1 MNVSLLRYTAN
12 IQHNWLN
19 SCVNWKRLVRLYA
32 KWIDKKLTPEDAHSN
47 KINLLLLLHA
57 LPNLDLN
64 KHNALPPEAK
74 IFNKIYHLS
83 VDGANKL
90 VLKVG
95 LSIFDKITRV
105 RDLSSENNFTNND
118 GDTHKILMATCCG
131 MS

>member
-1 MNVSLLRYTAN
+1 MLSLLRPKF
-12 IQHNWLN
+12 
-19 SCVNWKRLVRLYA
+19 S
-32 KWIDKKLTPEDAHSN
+32 
-47 KINLLLLLHA
+47 
-57 LPNLDLN
+57 
-64 KHNALPPEAK
+64 
-74 IFNKIYHLS
+74 NKIYHLS
-83 VDGANKL
+83 VDGENKL

>member
-1 MNVSLLRYTAN
+1 M
-12 IQHNWLN
+12 
-19 SCVNWKRLVRLYA
+19 YA

-118 GDTHKILMATCCG
+118 GDAHKILMATCCG